1 MKKKI
6 KIPHIFVILAVIA
19 MLFAALTWIMP
30 AGAYDRVADASTGRS
45 IVDPNS
51 FHYLEKTPVSP
62 IQFISSYTAGFENAA
77 GMIFMTLVVGG
88 TFGIINELGIIPA
101 ALAAALQRFRKKQE
115 MAIPF
120 LILVL
125 GLFESF
131 MGAPE
136 LCMIF
141 LPMILPLILEL
152 GFDTMTA
159 LAIVICGNC
168 VGYSTGMG
176 NPFTTIIGQKICQ
189 LPLYSG
195 IWFRAVCFGVFY
207 LITVLYIL
215 RYAKKV
221 KKLPASSLTY
231 EADLERR
238 KAQMRM
244 DMETKLSRKGK
255 MACVYIVVCFLFN
268 IFGVVR
274 LGWDI
279 AQMTGLFL
287 VMSVGTG
294 IIAGYTLTKTCQVF
308 MGGAKDILQGAL
320 VMCFARTIAV
330 IMTNSNTLDVFVYV
344 ISKLAGAFPPA
355 LAIVGIFLAAML
367 INFPINSGSGQMTAT
382 MPLMSPLADIL
393 HVSKQGAVLATQF
406 GDGWSNTL
414 YPTNASYMA
423 TIAVAKVDWI
433 DWLRFQF
440 PLHAIWMAVS
450 IILLIVAQMIQ
461 LGPF

>member
-6 KIPHIFVILAVIA
+6 QIPHIFVILVCIA
-19 MLFAALTWIMP
+19 LFFAILTWIMP
-30 AGAYDRVADASTGRS
+30 AGAYERVADPNTGRD

-51 FHYLEKTPVSP
+51 FHYLEKTPITF
-62 IQFISSYTAGFENAA
+62 IQFISSYTKGFENAA

-101 ALAAALQRFRKKQE
+101 ALAAALKKFNKRQVL
-115 MAIPF
+115 AIPF
-120 LILVL
+120 LVLVF

-136 LCMIF
+136 LCIIF
-141 LPMILPLILEL
+141 FPMILPLVLKL

-195 IWFRAVCFGVFY
+195 MWYRALCFVIFY
-207 LITVLYIL
+207 LVTVWYIL
-215 RYAKKV
+215 QYAKKI
-221 KKLPASSLTY
+221 KKNPKLSATY
-231 EADLERR
+231 KLDQERR
-238 KAQMRM
+238 NEKTEVDTTA
-244 DMETKLSRKGK
+244 KLSMRTKFS
-255 MACVYIVVCFLFN
+255 CVWIVGCFFFN
-268 IFGVVR
+268 IFGVIK

-287 VMSVGTG
+287 VMSVG
-294 IIAGYTLTKTCQVF
+294 AGTLAGHTLTDTCKMF
-308 MGGAKDILQGAL
+308 MNGARDILQGAL

-330 IMTNSNTLDVFVYV
+330 IMTNSNTLDVFVNV
-344 ISKLAGAFPPA
+344 ISKMASSFPSA
-355 LAIVGIFLAAML
+355 LAIIGIFFAAML

-382 MPLMSPLADIL
+382 MPIMSPLADIL
-393 HVSKQGAVLATQF
+393 HVSKQGTVLATQF

-423 TIAVAKVDWI
+423 TIAIAKVNWI
-433 DWLRFQF
+433 DWLKFQF
-440 PLHAIWMAVS
+440 PLHTIWFVVS
-450 IILLIVAQMIQ
+450 IIMLVIAQMIN